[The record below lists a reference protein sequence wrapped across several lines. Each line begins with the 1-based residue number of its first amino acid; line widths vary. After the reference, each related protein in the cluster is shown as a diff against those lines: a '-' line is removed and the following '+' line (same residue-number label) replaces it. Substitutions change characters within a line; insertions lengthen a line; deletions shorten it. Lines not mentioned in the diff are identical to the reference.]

1 MTTDALTPTLGPR
14 VSMKWIVSQRV
25 DLLWFIGGCL
35 AAYALL
41 VAHAGFHVDMVAVW
55 FAWVVVLDSPH
66 FFSTISRTYMDREEM
81 KGRRTLL
88 LASLLWF
95 LVGPAIVGV
104 SYLLYNAGV
113 ASYRTPWTTFLLLF
127 NIWAYWHV
135 VRQHFGFLRLYERKG
150 GETDAF
156 DLKLDSA
163 LLYGGLLLPFGAF
176 ALRHPEAR
184 PQFGI
189 GPTPG
194 AEMLVVRA
202 LEIAFAA
209 LVATYV
215 VRQVAKWRR
224 GETLNGPKLLF
235 LLAVIPLY
243 AIICLW
249 DAVLTAPLLAFAAF
263 VTIFHDLQYHAIVW
277 FHNRNRYYAPGVD
290 PSRFGLAAKVSS
302 SFAVYAVAAIGSA
315 AFFRFLGCGLELFPG
330 CSPFVAPTGSLT
342 LFGALKWSDLLGG
355 AFIGFSMH
363 HYWVDQFI
371 WRPGKS
377 EQLRKE
383 LKLT

>member
-1 MTTDALTPTLGPR
+1 MTTDVLAQPAGSRLTMR
-14 VSMKWIVSQRV
+14 WIVNPRV

-41 VAHAGFHVDMVAVW
+41 GAHAFFRVDMIAVW

-66 FFSTISRTYMDREEM
+66 FFATISRTYMDREEM
-81 KGRRTLL
+81 RARRPLL
-88 LASLLWF
+88 LGSLAWF
-95 LVGPAIVGV
+95 LVGPAVVGA
-104 SYLLYNAGV
+104 SWLLWQAGA
-113 ASYRTPWTTFLLLF
+113 ASYRAPWTTFLLLF

-135 VRQHFGFLRLYERKG
+135 VRQHYGFLRLYNRKG
-150 GETDAF
+150 GETDPF

-184 PQFGI
+184 PQFGL
-189 GPTPG
+189 GPEPG
-194 AEMLVVRA
+194 REMLLVGF
-202 LEIAFAA
+202 LELAFAA

-215 VRQVAKWRR
+215 VRQVARWRR
-224 GETLNGPKLLF
+224 GEPLNGAKLLF
-235 LLAVIPLY
+235 LVSVIPLN

-249 DAVLTAPLLAFAAF
+249 DATLSAPLLGFAAF

-277 FHNRNRYYAPGVD
+277 FHNKNRYQAPGVD
-290 PSRFGLAAKVSS
+290 PERFGLAAKVSS
-302 SFAVYAVAAIGSA
+302 SLAVYAVAAIGSA

-330 CSPFVAPTGSLT
+330 CSPFVAPTGSMT
-342 LFGALKWSDLLGG
+342 LFGTFTWAEPLIG
-355 AFIGFSMH
+355 FFVGFSMH

>member
-1 MTTDALTPTLGPR
+1 MTTEALAQPAGPR
-14 VSMKWIVSQRV
+14 LTMRWIVNPRV

-41 VAHAGFHVDMVAVW
+41 GAHAFYRVDMIAVW

-66 FFSTISRTYMDREEM
+66 FFATISRTYLDREEM
-81 KGRRTLL
+81 KARRGLL
-88 LASLLWF
+88 LGSLAWF
-95 LVGPAIVGV
+95 LVGPAVVGIAWLLMQAGV
-104 SYLLYNAGV
+104 S
-113 ASYRTPWTTFLLLF
+113 SYRNAWTTFLLLF

-156 DLKLDSA
+156 DLKLDAA

-184 PQFGI
+184 PQFGL
-189 GPTPG
+189 GPEPG
-194 AEMLVVRA
+194 REMFVVAA
-202 LEIAFAA
+202 LEFAFAA

-224 GETLNGPKLLF
+224 GEPLNGAKLLF

-243 AIICLW
+243 AVICLW
-249 DAVLTAPLLAFAAF
+249 DATLSAPLLGFAAF

-277 FHNRNRYYAPGVD
+277 FHNRNRYQAPGVD
-290 PSRFGLAAKVSS
+290 PERFGLAAKVSS
-302 SFAVYAVAAIGSA
+302 SLAVYAVAAVGSA

-330 CSPFVAPTGSLT
+330 CSPFVSTGSMT
-342 LFGALKWSDLLGG
+342 LFGTMTWADLLAGV
-355 AFIGFSMH
+355 FIGFSMH

>member
-1 MTTDALTPTLGPR
+1 MTTDALASQLGSR
-14 VSMKWIVSQRV
+14 LSVRWIVNPRV
-25 DLLWFIGGCL
+25 DLLWFIGGAL

-41 VAHAGFHVDMVAVW
+41 AAHAAFHVDMIAVW

-66 FFSTISRTYMDREEM
+66 FFATITRTYLDREEM
-81 KGRRTLL
+81 RGRKRLL
-88 LASLLWF
+88 LSSLLWF
-95 LVGPAIVGV
+95 AVGPAVIGL
-104 SYLLYNAGV
+104 SWLLMQAGV
-113 ASYRTPWTTFLLLF
+113 ASYRNAWTSFLLLF

-150 GETDAF
+150 GETDPV
-156 DLKLDSA
+156 DLRIDAL

-184 PQFGI
+184 PQFGL
-189 GPTPG
+189 GPLPG
-194 AEMLVVRA
+194 REMMIVTF
-202 LEIAFAA
+202 LEVAFAA
-209 LVATYV
+209 VVATWV
-215 VRQVAKWRR
+215 VRQVANWRR
-224 GETLNGPKLLF
+224 GGTVNVPKVLF

-249 DAVLTAPLLAFAAF
+249 DATLSAPLLGFAAF

-277 FHNRNRYYAPGVD
+277 FHNKNRYQAPGVA
-290 PSRFGLAAKVSS
+290 PEQFGLAAKVSS

-330 CSPFVAPTGSLT
+330 CSPFVSTGSMT
-342 LFGALKWSDLLGG
+342 LFGTIRWSDLLG
-355 AFIGFSMH
+355 AVFIGFAMH

-377 EQLRKE
+377 EQLRRE

>member
-1 MTTDALTPTLGPR
+1 MQA
-14 VSMKWIVSQRV
+14 
-25 DLLWFIGGCL
+25 
-35 AAYALL
+35 
-41 VAHAGFHVDMVAVW
+41 
-55 FAWVVVLDSPH
+55 
-66 FFSTISRTYMDREEM
+66 
-81 KGRRTLL
+81 
-88 LASLLWF
+88 
-95 LVGPAIVGV
+95 GV
-104 SYLLYNAGV
+104 S
-113 ASYRTPWTTFLLLF
+113 SYRNVWTTFLLLF

-156 DLKLDSA
+156 DLKLDA
-163 LLYGGLLLPFGAF
+163 TLLYGGLLLPFGAF

-184 PQFGI
+184 PQFGL
-189 GPTPG
+189 GPEPG
-194 AEMLVVRA
+194 REMLVVA
-202 LEIAFAA
+202 FFELAFAA

-224 GETLNGPKLLF
+224 GEPLNGAKLLF

-249 DAVLTAPLLAFAAF
+249 DATLSAPLLGFAAF

-277 FHNRNRYYAPGVD
+277 FHNRNRYQAPGID
-290 PSRFGLAAKVSS
+290 PERFGLAAKVSS
-302 SFAVYAVAAIGSA
+302 SLAVYAVVAIGSA

-330 CSPFVAPTGSLT
+330 CSPFVSTGSMP
-342 LFGALKWSDLLGG
+342 LFGTMTWADLLAGV
-355 AFIGFSMH
+355 FIGFSMH